1 MIESLDRS
9 VGKTMAAIKR
19 LGLGKNTFVF
29 FCSDNGGY
37 LNYRGGFE
45 NISSNGVLR
54 GQKTQVYEGG
64 HRVPAIA
71 WWPDRIKPGVS
82 HHTAAT
88 FDLFPTLTALAKA
101 EEPARLD
108 GINLAPIL
116 FAQESLE
123 PRTLFWR
130 MGDSRAVRQGR
141 WKLIAEGNKPAALYN
156 LKNDIG
162 EKLDLAASRLVL
174 TEKLSE
180 TLRKWEME
188 MDRGF

>member
-1 MIESLDRS
+1 MQVIC
-9 VGKTMAAIKR
+9 
-19 LGLGKNTFVF
+19 KNTFVF

-101 EEPARLD
+101 EEPADVAAGAAARVLVPQVD
-108 GINLAPIL
+108 ALVA
-116 FAQESLE
+116 AAEAAAVAA
-123 PRTLFWR
+123 R
-130 MGDSRAVRQGR
+130 RAGGR
-141 WKLIAEGNKPAALYN
+141 AHL
-156 LKNDIG
+156 
-162 EKLDLAASRLVL
+162 
-174 TEKLSE
+174 
-180 TLRKWEME
+180 
-188 MDRGF
+188 